1 MFKLV
6 WAFGFIINGAPQ
18 IQKMQDPAAP
28 MRFEECMETAILHT
42 DRMADWVRGVLR
54 QSLEFPVA
62 VVGECEPVQMDA
74 TQKAE

>member
-28 MRFEECMETAILHT
+28 MRIEECMGTVIMHT

-62 VVGECEPVQMDA
+62 VHGECEPVQQDA
-74 TQKAE
+74 TQRTD